1 MTSPVDALQGSGD
14 EELDRLL
21 EQFSGEVT
29 ALQELQQQIAGV
41 RGRGTDEQGRVTAE
55 TSLTGA
61 LVGLTIDPRAL
72 RLGSAE
78 LAEAV
83 LRAAGQATAD
93 AERQAREL
101 VGPFL
106 DGTPLDMDR

>member
-1 MTSPVDALQGSGD
+1 MTSPADALRGSGD

-21 EQFSGEVT
+21 EQFSGEIT
-29 ALQELQQQIAGV
+29 ALEELQGRIAGV
-41 RGRGTDEQGRVTAE
+41 RGRGADDQGRVIAE

-61 LVGLTIDPRAL
+61 LVGLTIDPRAM

-93 AERQAREL
+93 AERQAQEL

-106 DGTPLDMDR
+106 AGTPLDTGG

>member
-1 MTSPVDALQGSGD
+1 MTPPVDPFPASGD

-21 EQFSGEVT
+21 EQFSGDIT
-29 ALQELQQQIAGV
+29 ALQQLQQRIADV
-41 RGRGTDEQGRVTAE
+41 RGHGVSEQGRVTAE

-61 LVGLTIDPRAL
+61 LVGLTIDPRAM

-83 LRAAGQATAD
+83 LRAAGRATAD
-93 AERQAREL
+93 AERQAKEL

-106 DGTPLDMDR
+106 AGTPLDTDR